1 MPDLTSSASGGAA
14 NGVATEPSAQAAMA
28 GASDPASTITGDT
41 PAMRLFSLL
50 EVIASED
57 GFFSLQSLVDK
68 TGLPKPTMHR
78 MLAQLESAGIVQ
90 RDGDSRHYATGL
102 RLRNLAGQLIMNN
115 TLHGA
120 RHRILTQ
127 LVQQVGESCN
137 ITAFTGSEVVY
148 VDRMETN
155 VPLRFT
161 LQPGSRV
168 PAHCSA
174 TGKLFLAQMTPSQ
187 RKRLLGHGALE
198 RFTDSTIT
206 SLAALN
212 KELDVIRRNGYAL
225 DREEFL
231 PGLLCIAVLVPVA
244 SGRASMGVAV
254 QAPTMR
260 MPENRAVD
268 LLPAL
273 QQAAHALAEVNEDAL
288 DNS

>member
-1 MPDLTSSASGGAA
+1 MREFA
-14 NGVATEPSAQAAMA
+14 PSN
-28 GASDPASTITGDT
+28 DPVPIAGDT

-50 EVIASED
+50 EVIAAED
-57 GFFSLQSLVDK
+57 GFFSLQSLADK
-68 TGLPKPTMHR
+68 TGLPKATMHR

-102 RLRNLAGQLIMNN
+102 RLRTLASTLMMNN

-120 RHRILTQ
+120 RHRILSQ
-127 LVQQVGESCN
+127 LVRQVGETCN

-148 VDRMETN
+148 VDRMETD

-174 TGKLFLAQMTPSQ
+174 TGKLFLAQMMPSQ
-187 RKRLLGHGALE
+187 RKRLLGHGALS
-198 RFTDSTIT
+198 RFTDGTIT
-206 SLAALN
+206 SLTALN
-212 KELDVIRRNGYAL
+212 KELDTIRRNGYAL

-231 PGLLCIAVLVPVA
+231 PGLLCIAVLVPTA
-244 SGRASMGVAV
+244 SGRSSMGVAV
-254 QAPTMR
+254 QAPILR
-260 MPENRAVD
+260 MPESRAIE

-273 QQAAHALAEVNEDAL
+273 QQSARELAEVNEDGL
-288 DNS
+288 DSSARAA